1 MTVPHTLQIEG
12 SLISLEEPKVMGVIN
27 ATPDSFY
34 GQSRSINVD
43 EILKKAE
50 QMIDEGATFLDIGG
64 YSTRPGAIDI
74 SEEEEI
80 FRIAKPIEQIRLKFP
95 QVYISVDTFRSSV
108 AKAAISSGAHIVND
122 VSGGLL
128 DDKMISAVAAMR
140 VPYILMHM
148 RGNPQTMTK
157 ENDYNDLLTDVI
169 FELSQRVELA
179 NEAGIKDVIIDPGFG
194 FAKNVQQNFELLN
207 KLEHLNIFQKPLLIG
222 ISRKS
227 MIYKTLGSTPEES
240 LNGTTV
246 LNTVALQKGA
256 IILRVHDVK
265 AAVEVVKLTKSLAN

>member
-1 MTVPHTLQIEG
+1 
-12 SLISLEEPKVMGVIN
+12 MGVIN

>member
-1 MTVPHTLQIEG
+1 
-12 SLISLEEPKVMGVIN
+12 MGVIN

-34 GQSRSINVD
+34 RQSRVINSN
-43 EILKKAE
+43 EILKRAA
-50 QMIDEGATFLDIGG
+50 QMIEEGATFLDIGG

-80 FRIAKPIEQIRLKFP
+80 SRIAEPIEQIRLKFP
-95 QVYISVDTFRSSV
+95 EVYISVDTFRSSV

-128 DDKMISAVAAMR
+128 DDKMISVVAAMR

-148 RGNPQTMTK
+148 RGNPQTMIK
-157 ENDYNDLLTDVI
+157 ENEYNDLLTDVI

-179 NEAGIKDVIIDPGFG
+179 NKAGIKDVIIDPGFG
-194 FAKNVQQNFELLN
+194 FAKNIQQNFELLS
-207 KLEHLNIFQKPLLIG
+207 KLEQLSIFQKPLLVG
-222 ISRKS
+222 VSRKS

-246 LNTVALQKGA
+246 LNTVALLKGA
-256 IILRVHDVK
+256 CILRVHDVK
-265 AAVEVVKLTKSLAN
+265 AAVEVVKLTKSLAT